1 MQNNPSII
9 ASLNN
14 FQGGYTKSNPV
25 LRSVS
30 FSLRPGSLTAII
42 GPNGAGKSTILKA
55 LNGQLPF
62 CSGEALVCSRP
73 IHSYHPRQLAR
84 LVATASSMGVGN
96 AYTTLA
102 YTLLGRTPHRDILS
116 LRDSD
121 ADVAIARESLTLMG
135 VDHLA
140 NRPTSQ
146 LSEGQRQMVCLARA
160 ITQSPRLL
168 LLDEPTANLD
178 PANQQRILCKIKE
191 VSISR
196 QIATLASIH
205 DINAALQ
212 WANDVILIK
221 DGCIIALGPTA
232 EVLTAPNLSLT
243 FGTTFKQH
251 SALLPDAHI

>member
-14 FQGGYTKSNPV
+14 FQGGYTKSNPI

-30 FSLRPGSLTAII
+30 FSLKPGSLTAII

-62 CSGEALVCSRP
+62 TSGDAIVCSRP
-73 IHSYHPRQLAR
+73 ILSYSPRQLAR
-84 LVATASSMGVGN
+84 LVASASSMCDGN
-96 AYTTLA
+96 ACTALA

-121 ADVAIARESLTLMG
+121 ADVSIALEALSIMG
-135 VDHLA
+135 VSHLA

-191 VSISR
+191 VTTSR
-196 QIATLASIH
+196 KIATLASLH

-212 WANDVILIK
+212 WADDVILIK
-221 DGCIIALGPTA
+221 DGTIVALGPTA
-232 EVLTAPNLSLT
+232 EVLTAHNLSLT
-243 FGTTFKQH
+243 FGVPFKQIP
-251 SALLPDAHI
+251 ALLPDTPI

>member
-1 MQNNPSII
+1 MQNNHSII

-14 FQGGYTKSNPV
+14 FQGGYSKSNPI

-30 FSLRPGSLTAII
+30 FSLKPGSLTAII
-42 GPNGAGKSTILKA
+42 GPNGAGKSTLLKA
-55 LNGQLPF
+55 INGQLPF
-62 CSGEALVCSRP
+62 TSGDALVCSRP
-73 IHSYHPRQLAR
+73 ILSYTPRQLAR
-84 LVATASSMGVGN
+84 LVASASSMGGGN
-96 AYTTLA
+96 ACTALA

-121 ADVAIARESLTLMG
+121 ADVSIALEALSLMG
-135 VDHLA
+135 VSHLA

-191 VSISR
+191 VTTSR
-196 QIATLASIH
+196 KIATLASLH

-212 WANDVILIK
+212 WADDVVLIK
-221 DGCIIALGPTA
+221 DGTIVALGSTA
-232 EVLTAPNLSLT
+232 EVLTAHNLSLT
-243 FGTTFKQH
+243 FGVSFKQLH
-251 SALLPDAHI
+251 ALLPDTPI